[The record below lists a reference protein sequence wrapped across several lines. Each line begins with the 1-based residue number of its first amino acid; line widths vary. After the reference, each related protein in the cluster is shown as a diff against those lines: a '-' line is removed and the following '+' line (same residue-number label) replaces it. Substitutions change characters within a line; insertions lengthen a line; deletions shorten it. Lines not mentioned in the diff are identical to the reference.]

1 MAHMLVQ
8 LNRVETVKGLCNTLV
23 PNNAE
28 INVCTRQLFIIWAY
42 KLQLNLVGAL
52 QNSDPNSEINKFLAQ
67 LLQYVF
73 TL

>member
-1 MAHMLVQ
+1 MGHMLVQ
-8 LNRVETVKGLCNTLV
+8 LNRIEAIKRLCNA
-23 PNNAE
+23 PAPDNAK
-28 INVCTRQLFIIWAY
+28 INVCTCQLFIIRAQ

-67 LLQYVF
+67 LLQYIF